1 MSKDKENGFTN
12 ILNYTIM
19 KRNNFYMMMIMAAMM
34 CMASVNANAQG
45 RRGGDYRSER
55 DGFNHGGHNREMVMH
70 HDGRMEMRGGRHH
83 EMGRPHGAV
92 VGRPRVVVEHRPA
105 RHIYIGGRYFDPRW
119 EGRIRY
125 ESGRWGYLRGSDWYW
140 YDRYY
145 EPDYYFDHPV
155 AHFHHCHVSPAA
167 AVAGA
172 VGAVALGAL
181 ISALCY

>member
-1 MSKDKENGFTN
+1 
-12 ILNYTIM
+12 M
-19 KRNNFYMMMIMAAMM
+19 KRNNFYMMMIMVAMM

-45 RRGGDYRSER
+45 RRGGDHRGGHN
-55 DGFNHGGHNREMVMH
+55 GFNGGSHNREMVMH
-70 HDGRMEMRGGRHH
+70 HDGRMEMHGVGHH
-83 EMGRPHGAV
+83 NGVARPHAV
-92 VGRPRVVVEHRPA
+92 VGRVVHRPA

-125 ESGRWGYLRGSDWYW
+125 DRGRWGYLRGSDWYW

-155 AHFHHCHVSPAA
+155 AHFHHCHVSPGAVVAGIVGA
-167 AVAGA
+167 AVVNGI
-172 VGAVALGAL
+172 

>member
-1 MSKDKENGFTN
+1 
-12 ILNYTIM
+12 M

-45 RRGGDYRSER
+45 RRGGDHRGGR
-55 DGFNHGGHNREMVMH
+55 DGFNPGGHNREMVMH
-70 HDGRMEMRGGRHH
+70 RDGRMEMRGGRYH
-83 EMGRPHGAV
+83 EVARPHV
-92 VGRPRVVVEHRPA
+92 VAARPHVVVEHRPA

-172 VGAVALGAL
+172 IGAVAVGAL

>member
-1 MSKDKENGFTN
+1 
-12 ILNYTIM
+12 M

-45 RRGGDYRSER
+45 RRGGDHRDGR
-55 DGFNHGGHNREMVMH
+55 DGFNPGGHNREMVMH
-70 HDGRMEMRGGRHH
+70 RDGRMEMRGGRYH
-83 EMGRPHGAV
+83 EVARPHV
-92 VGRPRVVVEHRPA
+92 VAARPHVVVERRPA

-172 VGAVALGAL
+172 IGAVAVGAL

>member
-1 MSKDKENGFTN
+1 
-12 ILNYTIM
+12 M
-19 KRNNFYMMMIMAAMM
+19 KRNNFYMMMIMVAMM

-45 RRGGDYRSER
+45 RRGGSRQGYRI
-55 DGFNHGGHNREMVMH
+55 EMN
-70 HDGRMEMRGGRHH
+70 GSGRHND
-83 EMGRPHGAV
+83 MGRSRDMVAHHHGSARPH
-92 VGRPRVVVEHRPA
+92 VVVEHRPA

-125 ESGRWGYLRGSDWYW
+125 KGGRWGYLRGNDWYW

-145 EPDYYFDHPV
+145 EPDFYYGHPV

-167 AVAGA
+167 AVVGA

-181 ISALCY
+181 VSALSY

>member
-1 MSKDKENGFTN
+1 MSKEINNVNTN
-12 ILNYTIM
+12 NLNYTIM
-19 KRNNFYMMMIMAAMM
+19 KRNNFYIMMIMVAMM

-45 RRGGDYRSER
+45 RRGGDRHGYRI
-55 DGFNHGGHNREMVMH
+55 EMNGPARH
-70 HDGRMEMRGGRHH
+70 HDMNRHHDMGRHH
-83 EMGRPHGAV
+83 EMRHPRGV
-92 VGRPRVVVEHRPA
+92 VAHHNVVVEHHPA

-125 ESGRWGYLRGSDWYW
+125 ERGRWGYLRGTDWYW

-145 EPDYYFDHPV
+145 EPDFYYGHPV

-181 ISALCY
+181 VAALSY

>member
-1 MSKDKENGFTN
+1 MSNEINNAFTN
-12 ILNYTIM
+12 NLNYTIM
-19 KRNNFYMMMIMAAMM
+19 KRNNFYMMMIMVAMM

-45 RRGGDYRSER
+45 RRGGER
-55 DGFNHGGHNREMVMH
+55 HGGHDGFNAGGHNREMVMH
-70 HDGRMEMRGGRHH
+70 NNGRMEMRGGHHAVAVPRHH
-83 EMGRPHGAV
+83 VA
-92 VGRPRVVVEHRPA
+92 RVERVHHPS

-125 ESGRWGYLRGSDWYW
+125 ERGRWGYLRGSDWYW

-145 EPDYYFDHPV
+145 EPDFYFDHPV

-172 VGAVALGAL
+172 IGAVAVGA
-181 ISALCY
+181 IVAALSY

>member
-1 MSKDKENGFTN
+1 
-12 ILNYTIM
+12 M

-45 RRGGDYRSER
+45 RRGGDYRGGR
-55 DGFNHGGHNREMVMH
+55 DGFNGGSHNRELVMH
-70 HDGRMEMRGGRHH
+70 NDGRMEMRGHGRHDNYGRHH
-83 EMGRPHGAV
+83 DMGRPHAMAA
-92 VGRPRVVVEHRPA
+92 RPHVVVEHRPA

-125 ESGRWGYLRGSDWYW
+125 ERGRWGYLRGSDWYW
-140 YDRYY
+140 YDTYY

-172 VGAVALGAL
+172 IGAVAVGAL